1 MINEKNETKTDWFE
15 ANKLYLLA
23 SIAVV
28 REMLERHVM
37 HEKDDAH
44 NGEVPNVSLLEER
57 DQTRNALQGPSAL
70 DTLVATFGLSNFERD
85 ILLLCAG
92 VELDSRIANAC
103 ARYNVDAIHRSPT
116 FSLAL
121 ATLPDAHWSA
131 LTPDAPLRYWRLI
144 ELRPGDSLTSSQLR
158 IDERIFNYLNGI
170 THLDERLHAILHPV
184 ESTCELSP
192 SHVDL
197 VKRFVEIRAENFYSG
212 DLPVIQLCGIDPQLK
227 RSITVAGCRQLG
239 LRLYSFALSGLPADA
254 VERAA
259 IIKLWER
266 ETALNGGALLFE
278 YDNIES
284 PDNLLKLQDLIRNVR
299 DIIIVST
306 RNPLSFGGRI
316 AINLDVKMPDA
327 LEQLALWNKALGP
340 LASGLNGQIT
350 PIVTQFRLSNSAIR
364 AAGAEVVGACMKE
377 EEKEQSSPDNLKEV
391 LWNACL
397 NQARPNLDDLAQ
409 RIHIKAGWDD
419 LVLPDQQKKILFEI
433 IVHVRHQAR
442 VYEEWGFAEKSDRGL
457 GISALF
463 SGPSGTGKTMAA
475 EVLANELRLDLYRID
490 LSTVVSKYIGETEKQ
505 LRRVFDAAEQGG
517 AILLFDEADAL
528 FGKRSEIKDSHDR
541 YANIEVSYLLQRM
554 EAYRGLAI
562 LTTNQKSSLDTAF
575 LRRIRFIIQFP
586 FPDAGQRCEI
596 WQRVFPRQTPTIG
609 LNSQKLS
616 RLNIAGGNIRNIALN
631 AAFLAADKDRPV
643 CMDDIKNAASTEYI
657 KIEKTL
663 SAAETRDW

>member
-1 MINEKNETKTDWFE
+1 MTNETKTDWFE
-15 ANKLYLLA
+15 ANKRYLMA

-28 REMLERHVM
+28 REMLERHVK
-37 HEKDDAH
+37 HEKDDAL
-44 NGEVPNVSLLEER
+44 NEEASNVSLAEKR
-57 DQTRNALQGPSAL
+57 DHARNALPRPSAL
-70 DTLVATFGLSNFERD
+70 DTLVATFGLSDFERD
-85 ILLLCAG
+85 IILLCVG

-103 ARYNVDAIHRSPT
+103 ARYNVDTIHRSPS
-116 FSLAL
+116 FSLAI

-131 LTPDAPLRYWRLI
+131 LTPDRPLRYWRLI

-158 IDERIFNYLNGI
+158 VDERIMNYLNGV

-184 ESTCELSP
+184 EQTCELSP
-192 SHVDL
+192 THMNL
-197 VKRFVEIRAENFYSG
+197 VKRIAEIRAGKFYSG

-227 RSITVAGCRQLG
+227 KSIAAVGCRQLG
-239 LRLYSFALSGLPADA
+239 LRLYSFAFSGLPSDA

-259 IIKLWER
+259 LIRLWER
-266 ETALNGGALLFE
+266 EVVLNGGVLLLE
-278 YDNIES
+278 YDDLDS
-284 PDNLLKLQDLIRNVR
+284 PDHIRHLQSFIRHVR
-299 DIIIVST
+299 DILIVST
-306 RNPLSFGGRI
+306 RNPLSFGGRTT
-316 AINLDVKMPDA
+316 INLDVKMPDA
-327 LEQLALWNKALGP
+327 SEQLTLWNKALGP
-340 LASGLNGQIT
+340 LASGLNGQLD
-350 PIVTQFRLSNSAIR
+350 PIVTQFRLSNSSIQ
-364 AAGAEVVGACMKE
+364 AAGAKVVGACMKE
-377 EEKEQSSPDNLKEV
+377 EKKEQSTPDNLNDI

-397 NQARPNLDDLAQ
+397 NQARPNLEDLAQ
-409 RIHIKAGWDD
+409 RIRAMAGWDD

-433 IVHVRHQAR
+433 VAHVRHQAR

-490 LSTVVSKYIGETEKQ
+490 LSAVVSKYIGETEKQ
-505 LRRVFDAAEQGG
+505 LRKVFDAAEQGG

-562 LTTNQKSSLDTAF
+562 LTTNQKSALDTAF
-575 LRRIRFIIQFP
+575 LRRIRFVIQFP
-586 FPDAGQRCEI
+586 FPDAGQRSEI
-596 WQRVFPRQTPTIG
+596 WQRVFPRQTPTKG
-609 LNSQKLS
+609 LNFQRLS

-631 AAFLAADKDRPV
+631 AAFLAADQDRPV
-643 CMDDIKNAASTEYI
+643 KMADIKKAASTEYI

>member
-1 MINEKNETKTDWFE
+1 MTNETKTDWFE
-15 ANKLYLLA
+15 ANKRYLMA

-28 REMLERHVM
+28 REMLERHVK
-37 HEKDDAH
+37 HEKDDAL
-44 NGEVPNVSLLEER
+44 NEEASNVSLAEKR
-57 DQTRNALQGPSAL
+57 DHARNALPGPSAL
-70 DTLVATFGLSNFERD
+70 DTLVATFGLSDFERD
-85 ILLLCAG
+85 IILLCVG

-103 ARYNVDAIHRSPT
+103 ARYNVDTMHRSPT

-131 LTPDAPLRYWRLI
+131 LTPDRPLRYWRLI
-144 ELRPGDSLTSSQLR
+144 ELRPGNSLTSSQLR
-158 IDERIFNYLNGI
+158 VDERIMNYLNGV

-184 ESTCELSP
+184 EQTCELSP
-192 SHVDL
+192 THMNL
-197 VKRFVEIRAENFYSG
+197 VKRIAEIRAAKFYSG

-227 RSITVAGCRQLG
+227 KSIAAAGCRQLG
-239 LRLYSFALSGLPADA
+239 LRLYSFALSGLPSDA

-259 IIKLWER
+259 LIRLWER
-266 ETALNGGALLFE
+266 ETVLNGGVLLLE
-278 YDNIES
+278 YDDLDS
-284 PDNLLKLQDLIRNVR
+284 PDHIRHLQSFIRHVR
-299 DIIIVST
+299 DILIVST

-316 AINLDVKMPDA
+316 TINLDVKMPVVS
-327 LEQLALWNKALGP
+327 EQLTLWNKALGP
-340 LASGLNGQIT
+340 LVPGLNGQLD

-377 EEKEQSSPDNLKEV
+377 EKKEQSTPDNLNDI

-409 RIHIKAGWDD
+409 RIRVKAGWDD

-433 IVHVRHQAR
+433 VAHVRHQAR

-490 LSTVVSKYIGETEKQ
+490 LSAVVSKYIGETEKQ

-562 LTTNQKSSLDTAF
+562 LTTNQKSALDTAF
-575 LRRIRFIIQFP
+575 LRRIRFVIQFP
-586 FPDAGQRCEI
+586 FPDAGQRGEI
-596 WQRVFPRQTPTIG
+596 WQRVFPRQTPTEG
-609 LNSQKLS
+609 LNFQKLS
-616 RLNIAGGNIRNIALN
+616 HLNIAGGNIRNIALN
-631 AAFLAADKDRPV
+631 SAFLAADQDRPV
-643 CMDDIKNAASTEYI
+643 KMADIKKAASTEYI

>member
-15 ANKLYLLA
+15 VNKRYLMT
-23 SIAVV
+23 SIAIV
-28 REMLERHVM
+28 REALERKLKSD
-37 HEKDDAH
+37 EKDAH
-44 NGEVPNVSLLEER
+44 NKEASNVSLLEEG
-57 DQTRNALQGPSAL
+57 DQIRNALPGPSAL
-70 DTLVATFGLSNFERD
+70 DTLAATFGLSNFERD

-103 ARYNVDAIHRSPT
+103 ARYNSDAIHRSPT

-121 ATLPDAHWSA
+121 STLPGAHWSA
-131 LTPDAPLRYWRLI
+131 LTPDAPLRYWKMI

-158 IDERIFNYLNGI
+158 IDERILNYLNGV

-184 ESTCELSP
+184 EQTCELSP
-192 SHVDL
+192 SHMDL
-197 VKRFVEIRAENFYSG
+197 VKRFVEIRTGKFYSG

-227 RSITVAGCRQLG
+227 RSIAVAGCRQHG
-239 LRLYSFALSGLPADA
+239 LRLYSFAISSLPSDA

-259 IIKLWER
+259 LIRLWER
-266 ETALNGGALLFE
+266 ETALSGGALLFE

-284 PDNLLKLQDLIRNVR
+284 PDNLLKLQGLVRHVR
-299 DIIIVST
+299 DILIVNT
-306 RNPLSFGGRI
+306 RTPLSFGGRM
-316 AINLDVKMPDA
+316 AINLDVKMPD
-327 LEQLALWNKALGP
+327 LSEQLALWNKSLGP
-340 LASGLNGQIT
+340 LASRLNGQLT

-377 EEKEQSSPDNLKEV
+377 EEKESSSPDSLPDNLKEV

-397 NQARPNLDDLAQ
+397 NQARPNLDDLVQ
-409 RIHIKAGWDD
+409 RIRVKAGWGD
-419 LVLPDQQKKILFEI
+419 LVLPDQQKKILLEI
-433 IVHVRHQAR
+433 VTHLRHQAR

-490 LSTVVSKYIGETEKQ
+490 LSSVVSKYIGETEKQ

-517 AILLFDEADAL
+517 SILLFDEADAL

-575 LRRIRFIIQFP
+575 LRRIRFVIQFP
-586 FPDAGQRCEI
+586 FPDAGQRGEI
-596 WQRVFPRQTPTIG
+596 WQRVFPGKTPTEG
-609 LNSQKLS
+609 LNFQRLS

-631 AAFLAADKDRPV
+631 AAFLAANKDRPV
-643 CMDDIKNAASTEYI
+643 YMEDIKNA
-657 KIEKTL
+657 
-663 SAAETRDW
+663 

>member
-1 MINEKNETKTDWFE
+1 MTKETKTDWFE
-15 ANKLYLLA
+15 ANKRYLMA
-23 SIAVV
+23 SIAIV
-28 REMLERHVM
+28 REALEHKLKRG
-37 HEKDDAH
+37 EDDAH
-44 NGEVPNVSLLEER
+44 NKEAPNVSLVEER
-57 DQTRNALQGPSAL
+57 DQSRNALPGPSTL

-92 VELDSRIANAC
+92 VELDSRITNAC
-103 ARYNVDAIHRSPT
+103 ARYNLDAIHRSPT
-116 FSLAL
+116 FNLAL
-121 ATLPDAHWSA
+121 ATLPDSHWSA

-144 ELRPGDSLTSSQLR
+144 EVGAGDSLTSSQLR
-158 IDERIFNYLNGI
+158 IDERILNYLNGV
-170 THLDERLHAILHPV
+170 THLDERLHAILYPV
-184 ESTCELSP
+184 EQTCELSP
-192 SHVDL
+192 SHMDL
-197 VKRFVEIRAENFYSG
+197 VKRFVEIRAGRFYLG

-227 RSITVAGCRQLG
+227 KSIAAAGCRQLG
-239 LRLYSFALSGLPADA
+239 LRLYSFALSSLPADA
-254 VERAA
+254 VERSA

-284 PDNLLKLQDLIRNVR
+284 QDNLLKLQVLIRNVR
-299 DIIIVST
+299 DILIVST
-306 RNPLSFGGRI
+306 RNPLSFGGRM
-316 AINLDVKMPDA
+316 AINLDVKMPD
-327 LEQLALWNKALGP
+327 LSEQITLWNNALGP
-340 LASGLNGQIT
+340 LASRLNGQLT

-364 AAGAEVVGACMKE
+364 AAGAEVVGAYMKE
-377 EEKEQSSPDNLKEV
+377 EKKESSSPDNLNEV

-409 RIHIKAGWDD
+409 RIHAKAGWDD

-433 IVHVRHQAR
+433 VTHLRHQAR
-442 VYEEWGFAEKSDRGL
+442 VYEEWGFAEKSERGL
-457 GISALF
+457 GISTLF

-490 LSTVVSKYIGETEKQ
+490 LSSVVSKYIGETEKQ

-517 AILLFDEADAL
+517 ALLLFDEADAL

-586 FPDAGQRCEI
+586 FPDAGQRGEI
-596 WQRVFPRQTPTIG
+596 WQRVFPGKTPTEG
-609 LNSQKLS
+609 LNFQRLS
-616 RLNIAGGNIRNIALN
+616 RLNISGGNIRNIALN
-631 AAFLAADKDRPV
+631 AAFLAADQGRPV
-643 CMDDIKNAASTEYI
+643 GMDDIKNAAFTEYI